1 MKQYEISLEG
11 GPVALQVQFKV
22 QPCYGLKIPFFN
34 LYEHNNKDQEDS
46 RYAKYCFKT
55 DLIKLLTLI
64 KCLLYLS

>member
-11 GPVALQVQFKV
+11 GPMALQVQLKV

-46 RYAKYCFKT
+46 RYAKYCFK
-55 DLIKLLTLI
+55 I
-64 KCLLYLS
+64 

>member
-1 MKQYEISLEG
+1 MT
-11 GPVALQVQFKV
+11 LQVQFEV

-46 RYAKYCFKT
+46 RYAKYFVKT